1 MEKIKSFT
9 VDHRKLTKGIYV
21 SRIDGDIVTY
31 DLRFC
36 KPNSGVLLDNS
47 TMHSVEHM
55 LATLLRNS
63 AIKDDVV
70 YFGPMGCQT
79 GFYLLVRD
87 SISHET
93 VLSEVKKSL
102 EGTIAYVGEMPGAS
116 EIECGN
122 YANLDLNSAKAA
134 CADYLNAIRDINE
147 IIDYDRVN
155 AL

>member
-9 VDHRKLTKGIYV
+9 VDHRKLTKGIYL
-21 SRIDGDIVTY
+21 SRIDGDIMTY

-36 KPNSGVLLDNS
+36 KPNSGSLLNNS
-47 TMHSVEHM
+47 TLHSVEHM
-55 LATLLRNS
+55 MATLLRNS
-63 AIKDDVV
+63 EIKDDVI
-70 YFGPMGCQT
+70 YFGPRGCQT

-87 SISHET
+87 NVSHQT
-93 VLSEVKKSL
+93 VLDEVKKAL
-102 EGTIAYVGEMPGAS
+102 MGTIEYNGEMPGAS

-134 CADYLNAIRDINE
+134 CIDYLNAIRDTTE
-147 IIDYDRVN
+147 IIDYDAVN

>member
-9 VDHRKLTKGIYV
+9 VDHRKLAKGIYL
-21 SRIDGDIVTY
+21 SRIDGDVVTY

-36 KPNSGVLLDNS
+36 KPNSGTLLNNS
-47 TMHSVEHM
+47 TLHSVEHM
-55 LATLLRNS
+55 MATVLRS
-63 AIKDDVV
+63 GPIKDDVI

-87 SISHET
+87 TVPHRT
-93 VLSEVKKSL
+93 VLHEVKRVL
-102 EGTIAYVGEMPGAS
+102 EFTIGYDGEMPGAS
-116 EIECGN
+116 EVECGN

-134 CADYLNAIRDINE
+134 CIDYLNAIRDTE
-147 IIDYDRVN
+147 TIIDYDAVN

>member
-36 KPNSGVLLDNS
+36 KPNSGTLLNNS

-55 LATLLRNS
+55 MATILRNS
-63 AIKDDVV
+63 AIKDDVI

-79 GFYLLVRD
+79 GFYLLIRD
-87 SISHET
+87 KVTCQT
-93 VLSEVKKSL
+93 VLGEVKKAL
-102 EGTIAYVGEMPGAS
+102 EGTIGYEGEMPGAS
-116 EIECGN
+116 EFECGN
-122 YANLDLNSAKAA
+122 CANLDLNSAKAA
-134 CADYLNAIRDINE
+134 CIDYLNAIRDTTE
-147 IIDYDRVN
+147 IVDYDAVN
-155 AL
+155 AI